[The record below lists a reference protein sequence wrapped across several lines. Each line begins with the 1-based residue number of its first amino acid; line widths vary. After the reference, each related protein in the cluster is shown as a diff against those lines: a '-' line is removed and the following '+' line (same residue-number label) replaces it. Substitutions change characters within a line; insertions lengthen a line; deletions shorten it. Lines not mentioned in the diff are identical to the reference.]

1 MGALFGGGG
10 GAAAPPSVP
19 QPPPLEKPA
28 VMPIKDPEA
37 DKQQAIREQAA
48 RLAGKTTRRNT
59 IIGSDD
65 EGL

>member
-1 MGALFGGGG
+1 MAGLLGGGG
-10 GAAAPPSVP
+10 GPPRPPDPP
-19 QPPPLEKPA
+19 QLEKPQ

-37 DKQQAIREQAA
+37 DRQQAIREQARA
-48 RLAGKTTRRNT
+48 ISGKTTRRNT